1 MSKFF
6 INRPIFAI
14 VVALVIS
21 IAGLLCMVNLP
32 VDQYPQITPPQV
44 GVSATYPGADSDVV
58 GQTVAQVIEKQ
69 VIGVENFDSM
79 SSTSNSNG
87 SYSLTVQ
94 FKSGSDADMDAVRVQ
109 NAVSQAN
116 ASLPDTVKSLGVTTQ
131 KSTGSMALVVNLSS
145 PNGTYD
151 STFLKNYFSMNY
163 LDELK
168 NIKGVGNVMEFGA
181 DYAMRI
187 WLDPAKMARNSI
199 TAAEV
204 VSAVEAQNQQVAA
217 GNIGSPPEGSNQ
229 SFQYTITVEGRL
241 KTADQF
247 GNIVIKTNSDGSM
260 LRLKDV
266 ARIDLAAK
274 DYNFISRGDGKD
286 SAGIAFS
293 LTNDANAIIQQRNQ
307 AVQNANRAVNE
318 YNQFLDA
325 QAKKKS

>member
-44 GVSATYPGADSDVV
+44 RVSATYPGADSDVV

-181 DYAMRI
+181 DYA
-187 WLDPAKMARNSI
+187 
-199 TAAEV
+199 
-204 VSAVEAQNQQVAA
+204 
-217 GNIGSPPEGSNQ
+217 
-229 SFQYTITVEGRL
+229 
-241 KTADQF
+241 
-247 GNIVIKTNSDGSM
+247 
-260 LRLKDV
+260 
-266 ARIDLAAK
+266 
-274 DYNFISRGDGKD
+274 
-286 SAGIAFS
+286 
-293 LTNDANAIIQQRNQ
+293 
-307 AVQNANRAVNE
+307 
-318 YNQFLDA
+318 
-325 QAKKKS
+325 